1 VSNKAA
7 LEAQGEPIRVLLVA
21 GHEHVLWGLS
31 KLIDGEW
38 PRMMVIGMSR
48 DAAQARALIETRTP
62 DVIVLDI
69 DVSGENVSHTVAAML
84 ASARS
89 VVIAHTAS
97 RDAGTR
103 RKALLAGARCVI
115 DKEAPAETLLGEIE
129 RAHRG
134 RTSSRDP

>member
-48 DAAQARALIETRTP
+48 DAAQARALIEARTP

-69 DVSGENVSHTVAAML
+69 DVAGENVSHTVAAL

-103 RKALLAGARCVI
+103 RKALLAGAKCVI